1 MAQDWYLLKSPY
13 SQLSGY
19 ESEALDDFAEESF
32 AEILDSEMAVTVEL
46 CNYDLSDCKQIKAVV
61 QNNIQDTGLK
71 SLVRHLYVPI
81 GTCKSGMYVKYKN
94 RYWLITGLVDDNK
107 MFEKAV
113 MSLCNYLLTWTNDR
127 GKIIQRWANVV
138 SASQYNNG
146 ETSTRFN
153 YYNFRSDQL
162 MVSIANDEESLMINS
177 GMRFIIDNRCKVYE
191 KELSK
196 ENKNS
201 CNKPVIVYEVTRSD
215 SVLYDYIDGG
225 YFEFMVTQDEQR
237 ETDGYYIIDDKG
249 YWLCKEP
256 VAKVD
261 KIPISLCEIT
271 CDEPII
277 YNGLEPNVFVA
288 KFYDAEGKEIWVS
301 PQWEINCDFIKDL
314 NVDYIDNSIE
324 ISVDNDKLLNKTFE
338 LSLGAFGYEPTTIE
352 ITIKGFS

>member
-46 CNYDLSDCKQIKAVV
+46 CNYNLSDCKQIKAVV

-162 MVSIANDEESLMINS
+162 MVAISNDDESLKINT
-177 GMRFIIDNRCKVYE
+177 GQRFIIDSRCRVYE
-191 KELSK
+191 KELSQH
-196 ENKNS
+196 NKTD
-201 CNKPVIVYEVTRSD
+201 CNNPVIVYKVTRSD
-215 SVLYDYIDGG
+215 SVLFDYVDGG

-237 ETDGYYIIDDKG
+237 ETDGYYVIDDKG
-249 YWLCKEP
+249 YWLCKTPKES
-256 VAKVD
+256 VD
-261 KIPISLCEIT
+261 KTSVSSTKIEYDSLE
-271 CDEPII
+271 I
-277 YNGLEPNVFVA
+277 YNGIDDCVFFAKYYDENGNEAIAYPN
-288 KFYDAEGKEIWVS
+288 
-301 PQWEINCDFIKDL
+301 WEIRGECADKL
-314 NVDYIDNSIE
+314 NVEYFDNSIC
-324 ISVDNDKLLNKTFE
+324 ISANNKKLINKSFE
-338 LSLGAFGYEPTTIE
+338 LFLSADGYESSSVIFKVKDF
-352 ITIKGFS
+352 I